1 LHVNVEKNNQ
11 LELLEQELGAL
22 RERGKKASVEE
33 GRARQMF
40 LQQLEEENANL
51 KRKLRTAEQ
60 EHETEI
66 QSIKKQYK

>member
-1 LHVNVEKNNQ
+1 MHVNVEKNNQ

>member
-22 RERGKKASVEE
+22 RERGKKASEEE